1 MVVVEGDGPAHHDQS
16 VLGHAAEG
24 GVEDATADLV
34 EIDVDPV
41 RAQFLK
47 PGGQAVQQ
55 SKPSSSTTHAHFS
68 SEPTTPTTR
77 HPWMLVARQDE
88 RWQA

>member
-1 MVVVEGDGPAHHDQS
+1 MVVVEGDGPAQHDQS

-47 PGGQAVQQ
+47 PGGQVVGAAVEAELVHD
-55 SKPSSSTTHAHFS
+55 PRALLVGAHDTHDPAPLDVGRSSG
-68 SEPTTPTTR
+68 
-77 HPWMLVARQDE
+77 
-88 RWQA
+88 